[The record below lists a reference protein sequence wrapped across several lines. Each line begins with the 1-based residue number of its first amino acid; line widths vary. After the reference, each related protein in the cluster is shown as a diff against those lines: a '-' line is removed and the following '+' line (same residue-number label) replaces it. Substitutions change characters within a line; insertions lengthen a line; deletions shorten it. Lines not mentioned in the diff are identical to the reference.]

1 MSMLT
6 PPGMGGKY
14 RVTGAA
20 YPRMSRPRRRRKI
33 VFAVLGSVLALA
45 LLGYGA
51 LQLIDVFRGDN
62 GDKRNAVAGKHCP
75 TASAKPAVPA
85 KVANV
90 ASAPAAEA
98 ESDPN
103 AGPNPGPAASGAPA
117 LPQPG
122 QITVNVYNATP
133 RAGLAKAVGDELH
146 ARGFVIG
153 HVGNAPADFDK
164 KVPGPGIL
172 LGSPKTDK
180 AAYSVLATQLDGT
193 TQQTDTREGAEIDL
207 ILGDSFK
214 ELKPKAD
221 ADAALAVLANPVPA
235 PAATC

>member
-20 YPRMSRPRRRRKI
+20 YPRMHRPRRRRRI
-33 VFAVLGSVLALA
+33 VFAVLGAVVALA

-51 LQLIDVFRGDN
+51 LQLIGVFGGD
-62 GDKRNAVAGKHCP
+62 GKRPVA
-75 TASAKPAVPA
+75 AAAKDCA
-85 KVANV
+85 KVAK
-90 ASAPAAEA
+90 AGTTGGARGEPAAA
-98 ESDPN
+98 PKAS
-103 AGPNPGPAASGAPA
+103 PAVA

-133 RAGLAKAVGDELH
+133 RAGLAKAVGDELKK
-146 ARGFVIG
+146 RGFVIG
-153 HVGNAPADFDK
+153 QVGNAPADFDK
-164 KVPGPGIL
+164 KVTGAGIL
-172 LGSPKTDK
+172 LGSPRTDK
-180 AAYSVLATQLDGT
+180 AVFSVLGAQLAGATP
-193 TQQTDTREGAEIDL
+193 QTDAREGADVDL

-214 ELKPKAD
+214 ELTKKED
-221 ADAALAVLANPVPA
+221 ADKTLALLAHPRPA